1 MTMAAPA
8 ILKVVRKATKKTKSI
23 KEKHFNEEDY
33 DYQSIDE
40 DEGDYSKDFKR
51 AYDFDEDRMGDD
63 EDEYSSPLRHTTEK
77 RSSLSSNEGFGD
89 NDCVNEIEYN
99 NGSYGLR
106 CVRPS
111 AENANDI
118 DNTTDDHLIQSSMD
132 GEEEIDDDQ
141 DHNNDNLD
149 VADFRDG
156 PSGNTF
162 LYANDHEH
170 SEVSFEDEDGND
182 NSSFC
187 SEDGTDDNDYN
198 YIDDC

>member
-8 ILKVVRKATKKTKSI
+8 ILKVVRKATKKTKNI
-23 KEKHFNEEDY
+23 KEKHFNEEDG
-33 DYQSIDE
+33 DYQSINE

-63 EDEYSSPLRHTTEK
+63 DDEDSSSLRSTTEK
-77 RSSLSSNEGFGD
+77 RTSLSSNEGFGD

-118 DNTTDDHLIQSSMD
+118 DNAIDDHLTRSS
-132 GEEEIDDDQ
+132 IDDDDEDTQ
-141 DHNNDNLD
+141 DHNDDNLD
-149 VADFRDG
+149 VADFKDG
-156 PSGNTF
+156 PSGNMF
-162 LYANDHEH
+162 LYANDHGH
-170 SEVSFEDEDGND
+170 SEVSFEDEEGNET
-182 NSSFC
+182 SSFC
-187 SEDGTDDNDYN
+187 SEDGIDDNDYN

>member
-1 MTMAAPA
+1 MAPA

-23 KEKHFNEEDY
+23 KEKHFNEEDC
-33 DYQSIDE
+33 DCQSIDD
-40 DEGDYSKDFKR
+40 DEGDYSKEFQP
-51 AYDFDEDRMGDD
+51 AYDFDEDRMRDE
-63 EDEYSSPLRHTTEK
+63 EDEYSSPLRPTTEK
-77 RSSLSSNEGFGD
+77 RTSLSGNEGFGD

-111 AENANDI
+111 AENTNDI
-118 DNTTDDHLIQSSMD
+118 DNAIDDHLILLSST
-132 GEEEIDDDQ
+132 DDDENDDNEQ
-141 DHNNDNLD
+141 DHNDDNLD
-149 VADFRDG
+149 VADFKDG
-156 PSGNTF
+156 PSGNIY
-162 LYANDHEH
+162 LYTNDHGH
-170 SEVSFEDEDGND
+170 SEVSFDDDDGND